1 MADEQTPAPA
11 ASSAVTDLGGGGMRF
26 TPDGDPAGQAARE
39 AAASGVGSPE
49 LAPAE
54 DTGPKLPEGYETWE
68 AYGKAVAAGTAKPEG
83 EGKVEA
89 PAKEEPAKGEPEAK
103 DPAELPP
110 ELQAKLAPY
119 DAELTEKGEL
129 SPESITKAAAEF
141 GVTEEMVKQYIAG
154 AQAQTTAVVAPFHE
168 QTGGADAYR
177 EFQQWSA
184 EGMTAAEQ
192 AELNTA
198 YEQGGPAALALQQK
212 YVDRWK
218 AEGNGPAPLDLTRE
232 TKAGGGSD
240 EAGYASLAEQKR
252 DQADPRY
259 AQDPAFRSKVEQKI
273 GRTTAY

>member
-1 MADEQTPAPA
+1 MADKQTPAPA
-11 ASSAVTDLGGGGMRF
+11 PAASLTDLGGGGLRF

-39 AAASGVGSPE
+39 AEAAGVKSPE

-68 AYGKAVAAGTAKPEG
+68 AYGKAVA

-89 PAKEEPAKGEPEAK
+89 PAKAKEGEEAPADDTKAG
-103 DPAELPP
+103 DLPP

-129 SPESITKAAAEF
+129 SPESITKAATEF
-141 GVTEEMVKQYIAG
+141 GVSEDMVKQYLAG
-154 AQAQTTAVVAPFHE
+154 AQAERASAVAPFHE
-168 QTGGADAYR
+168 QAGGAEGYGK
-177 EFQQWSA
+177 FQAWAA

-192 AELNTA
+192 AELNAA
-198 YEQGGPAALALQQK
+198 YEAGGPAALALQQK

-232 TKAGGGSD
+232 TKGGAGS
-240 EAGYASLAEQKR
+240 EEQGYASLAEQKR

-259 AQDPAFRSKVEQKI
+259 ASDPAFRGKVEQKI